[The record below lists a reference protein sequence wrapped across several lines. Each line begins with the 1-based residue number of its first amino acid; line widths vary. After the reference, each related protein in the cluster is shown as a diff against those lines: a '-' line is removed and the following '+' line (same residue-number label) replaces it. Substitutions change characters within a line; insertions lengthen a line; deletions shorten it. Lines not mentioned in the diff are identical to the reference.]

1 MSIGIHNADRVRFT
15 LTDAQWG
22 IVKDTF
28 SQDAARHPGGR
39 ELITDSRW
47 RAGHV
52 DGYAYGEPED
62 FSKTCSFAFR
72 VRRRARRS
80 RW

>member
-1 MSIGIHNADRVRFT
+1 MSIGLHNADRVRFA

-28 SQDAARHPGGR
+28 SQDAARHPGER

-52 DGYAYGEPED
+52 DGYAYGEPEEVA
-62 FSKTCSFAFR
+62 SVIS
-72 VRRRARRS
+72 
-80 RW
+80 